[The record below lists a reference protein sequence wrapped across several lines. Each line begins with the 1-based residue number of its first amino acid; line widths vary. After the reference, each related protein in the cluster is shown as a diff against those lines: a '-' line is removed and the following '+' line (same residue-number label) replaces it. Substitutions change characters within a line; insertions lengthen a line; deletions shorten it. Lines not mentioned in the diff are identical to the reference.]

1 MTRFLWLPCY
11 CFEVNL
17 AMPVF
22 LKINIGFV
30 ITLIDLILSFFV
42 VKYNMAKILIVDDE
56 RGIREVLTSILQKK
70 NYEVVSASDVKTA
83 ENLLLNENF
92 DLALVDM
99 LLPDGDGK
107 NLIPVAQRKLTNVVM
122 ISGHATL
129 SSAVEAVKMGA
140 FDFLEKP
147 LDREKI
153 LIVIQNALRETELK
167 RKSEPKIVFVSQ
179 KMKNVLETAEK
190 YARSKEPILILG
202 ETGSGKEILARFIH
216 RLSPNSKGPFV
227 AVNCAAIPQELA
239 ESELFG
245 HSKGAFTG
253 AVESRKGKFQ
263 SADGGTLLLDE
274 IGDLPLSLQAK
285 LLRVIEE
292 GKITPVGSDK
302 ETKID
307 VRILAATNSDLEE
320 MAKRG
325 KFREDLFYR
334 ISGLKIEIP
343 PLRERKED
351 IPLLADYFLRESCQN
366 EGWEYIK
373 PPKQFFEK
381 LKEFEW
387 RGNVRELKRE
397 LTRIVLFSEGKIDLK
412 LLDEIKKDKTL
423 SEGLKNTRIES
434 ESQKIIDV
442 LKETKGNVKRAT
454 EILKISRSNLYEKMK
469 TYKISPDYFR
479 EEK

>member
-1 MTRFLWLPCY
+1 
-11 CFEVNL
+11 
-17 AMPVF
+17 
-22 LKINIGFV
+22 
-30 ITLIDLILSFFV
+30 
-42 VKYNMAKILIVDDE
+42 MARILIVDDE

-70 NYEVVSASDVKTA
+70 GYEVLSAGDIKTA
-83 ENLLLNENF
+83 EKLLLNENF
-92 DLALVDM
+92 DLAIVDM

-107 NLIPVAQRKLTNVVM
+107 NLIPLVQRKLANVVM
-122 ISGHATL
+122 ISAHATL
-129 SSAVEAVKMGA
+129 SSAVEAVKLGA

-167 RKSEPKIVFVSQ
+167 RKSEPQIVFVSPT
-179 KMKNVLETAEK
+179 MKNVLETAEK
-190 YARSKEPILILG
+190 FARSKEPILILG

-216 RLSPNSKGPFV
+216 RVSSNSKGPFV

-253 AVESRKGKFQ
+253 AVEPRKGKFH

-274 IGDLPLSLQAK
+274 IGDLSLTIQAK
-285 LLRVIEE
+285 LLRVIED

-302 ETKID
+302 ETNVD

-320 MAKRG
+320 LVKKG

-334 ISGLKIEIP
+334 ISGLKIIIP

-351 IPLLADYFLRESCQN
+351 IPLLAKHFLKEGCQN
-366 EGWEYIK
+366 EGWKYCE
-373 PPKQFFEK
+373 PSEQFFEK

-397 LTRIVLFSEGKIDLK
+397 MMRLLLFGEGKVDVK
-412 LLDEIKKDKTL
+412 FLDNIKTKRN
-423 SEGLKNTRIES
+423 SPSGLKNARIES

-442 LKETKGNVKRAT
+442 LKETKGNVRKAT
-454 EILKISRSNLYEKMK
+454 EILKTSRSNLYEKMK
-469 TYKISPDYFR
+469 KYNIIPACFR

>member
-1 MTRFLWLPCY
+1 
-11 CFEVNL
+11 
-17 AMPVF
+17 MPAF
-22 LKINIGFV
+22 LKINIGLV

>member
-1 MTRFLWLPCY
+1 
-11 CFEVNL
+11 
-17 AMPVF
+17 
-22 LKINIGFV
+22 
-30 ITLIDLILSFFV
+30 
-42 VKYNMAKILIVDDE
+42 MAKILIVDDE

-70 NYEVVSASDVKTA
+70 GYEAVSAGDIKSA
-83 ENLLLNENF
+83 ENLLLTENF
-92 DLALVDM
+92 DVALVDM

-107 NLIPVAQRKLTNVVM
+107 TLIPLAQKKLTNVVM

-129 SSAVEAVKMGA
+129 SSAVEAVKIGA
-140 FDFLEKP
+140 YDFLEKP

-167 RKSEPKIVFVSQ
+167 RKSEPQIVFVSQ
-179 KMKNVLETAEK
+179 KMKNILDIVEK
-190 YARSKEPILILG
+190 YARSKEPILIFG

-216 RLSPNSKGPFV
+216 RLSSNSKGPFV
-227 AVNCAAIPQELA
+227 AINCAAIPLELA

-292 GKITPVGSDK
+292 GKTTPVGSDK
-302 ETKID
+302 EAKLD

-320 MAKRG
+320 MAKKG
-325 KFREDLFYR
+325 KFREDLYYR

-351 IPLLADYFLRESCQN
+351 IPVLAEYFLKEVCQN
-366 EGWEYIK
+366 EGWEYFE

-387 RGNVRELKRE
+387 RGNIRELKRE
-397 LTRIVLFSEGKIDLK
+397 MTRLLLFSEGKIDLK
-412 LLDEIKKDKTL
+412 FLDEIKAKKSDL
-423 SEGLKNTRIES
+423 SVLKNARIES

-442 LKETKGNVKRAT
+442 LRETKGNVKKAT

-469 TYKISPDYFR
+469 TYKINPDYFR